1 MPVLDLIES
10 LQLHPGAALAF
21 AVALGLAA
29 LARLL
34 RRPLPAGI
42 AAGAGLLAGWWLTFG
57 LLTASPRQLPER
69 LPPLALML
77 LLATVL
83 LLPLSRRWPRFGL
96 PATLLGALLAGWW
109 MAGAPLVRADMARG
123 AAELAAVAAATV
135 LLARASGP
143 SWAGFAAAAALL
155 GALLLAPMP
164 GPQAVLAAV
173 LVAATL
179 GALAVPPRP
188 GGSASLSALPVAG
201 PIMALAAL
209 PVIARGAPADWAVA
223 AAPVLTAAL
232 GIPLGA
238 RLGGRGGAVL
248 GALLAAAGCGIFAF
262 LIR

>member
-10 LQLHPGAALAF
+10 LQLHRGAALAF
-21 AVALGLAA
+21 AVALCLAA
-29 LARLL
+29 VARLL
-34 RRPLPAGI
+34 RRPLPPGI

-83 LLPLSRRWPRFGL
+83 LLPPTRRWPRLGL

-109 MAGAPLVRADMARG
+109 MAGAPLVRADLTRG

-135 LLARASGP
+135 
-143 SWAGFAAAAALL
+143 
-155 GALLLAPMP
+155 LLAPMP

-179 GALAVPPRP
+179 GALVVPPRQ
-188 GGSASLSALPVAG
+188 GGSPALSALPVAG
-201 PIMALAAL
+201 AIMALAAL
-209 PVIARGAPADWAVA
+209 PVIARGAPADWTVA
-223 AAPVLTAAL
+223 AAPLLTVVL